1 MATIKI
7 DTEDDELLEK
17 LRAKMILRGLKKT
30 KKDII
35 SELIHKAF
43 KLEELLSD
51 DIIES
56 NIPIEQDPIWKIMQ
70 SPDSTG
76 IEDTSTNIDEFI
88 Y

>member
-1 MATIKI
+1 MSTVKI
-7 DTEDDELLEK
+7 DSEDDELLEK
-17 LRAKMILRGLKKT
+17 LRAKMILRGVKKT

-35 SELIHKAF
+35 SELIKRAY
-43 KLEELLSD
+43 KSEELIAEDRLD
-51 DIIES
+51 LT
-56 NIPIEQDPIWKIMQ
+56 IPINEDPIWKILQ